1 MGVVVSLDEG
11 KKPSASVKALMD
23 LTAQDMGRVNELIL
37 SKAGSNVELIPEIAS
52 HLISSGGKRNKR
64 SGAVDWSDRRVDF
77 GESGCGAGTFLMRRQ
92 CNGRS
97 GVQWWK
103 TIALKTGTRLAP
115 ANPRK
120 QKSQQALTC

>member
-1 MGVVVSLDEG
+1 VR
-11 KKPSASVKALMD
+11 
-23 LTAQDMGRVNELIL
+23 TLIL
-37 SKAGSNVELIPEIAS
+37 RSCGAERRAVVLPDIRSATTAE
-52 HLISSGGKRNKR
+52 KRNKR
-64 SGAVDWSDRRVDF
+64 SGAVDWSARIVDF

-103 TIALKTGTRLAP
+103 IIGLKTGTRLAP
-115 ANPRK
+115 AKPRM